1 MATVYLAIQEKFER
15 EVALKVMSAAL
26 AEDKEFSARFLRE
39 ARIVSQLVHPNIVT
53 VHDVG
58 IDNGHHFLSMEFI
71 DGQELKQRLPDMSA
85 QQIINVLRDL
95 AKALDYAGSKGY
107 VHRDVKP
114 ENIMLHNLDDRAV
127 LMDFGIA
134 RATDASHTMTQTG
147 VALGTP
153 YYMSPEQARGKP
165 IDSRSDLY
173 SLGVLFYYML
183 TGEVPFDAESS
194 IAIGIKH
201 ISEAVPRLPI
211 ELAGFQRVVD
221 KLMAKN
227 PGKRYQTG
235 AELLGDFGKLDA
247 DVLASW
253 KAGTAVVYRGSRQ
266 QTPIRNDSAAD
277 DNTEVDLSL
286 VPKGLENV
294 PPIDTSADKTNPF
307 LNGSSAIKPDE
318 ALHIPEEDLR
328 ARAVADS
335 GRGWLLIVVLLL
347 ISGLSAATFY
357 RSYWLPAVPEA
368 LSEQLPSQI
377 LDFAVE
383 LDKSLPAALA
393 LEAVSELPVT
403 QAATRGGTASPL
415 LEQASAA
422 GQSGDEQA
430 ITADAEIQSLLSRA
444 ADAETDW
451 LQQLDLYR
459 QVLVLRPDHQPS
471 LQALATIQAEQL
483 AVLEGQLLDGDF
495 VAVEDGLN
503 QLAISFPGIE
513 TEDAFTTIR
522 QQLDKDTEIAL
533 LLLKGGELLAADK
546 LLYPVTDNAHQ
557 RYRDVLALD
566 PANADAL
573 AGLDN
578 IVLRYRALANYA
590 LNAGDLTKAR
600 TRLANGLKVQSNNAS
615 LLALRQQIDAEQ
627 ERQDTIKEL
636 LAAANSFEQQ
646 GKWYGAGDTAAKRY
660 QQVLG
665 LQADQADAQQGLRL
679 LQNNSYAKVRGLIR
693 EKDYE
698 DAGTEIQ
705 SALLSF
711 PEDDRLLSLLLE
723 LESYKPV
730 VEKILISGESFAA
743 LEGSKGQRL
752 RVDRTLYIG
761 FYYRNLDRPTSVLQV
776 LLFDGTRSSKIA
788 ATPVVVTG
796 RDGAKQ
802 FRIDRPVAGFPRGRY
817 HLDVLLGGKRIAT
830 HTFVISH

>member
-58 IDNGHHFLSMEFI
+58 IENGHHFLSMEFI

-183 TGEVPFDAESS
+183 MGEVPFDAESS

-227 PGKRYQTG
+227 PSKRYQTG
-235 AELLGDFGKLDA
+235 AELLRDFGKLDA

-253 KAGTAVVYRGSRQ
+253 KTGAAVVYRGSRQ
-266 QTPIRNDSAAD
+266 QTPIRSDSSAGET
-277 DNTEVDLSL
+277 TEVDLSL

-294 PPIDTSADKTNPF
+294 PPIDTSGDKANPF
-307 LNGSSAIKPDE
+307 LNGSNAIKPDE

-328 ARAVADS
+328 VRAVADR
-335 GRGWLLIVVLLL
+335 GRGWLLVFALLL
-347 ISGLSAATFY
+347 VGGLAAGTFY
-357 RSYWLPAVPEA
+357 RGYWLPAVPES
-368 LSEQLPSQI
+368 LVEQLPAEM
-377 LDFAVE
+377 LDLAVK
-383 LDKSLPAALA
+383 LDKRLPAAASSESPLA
-393 LEAVSELPVT
+393 ST
-403 QAATRGGTASPL
+403 ATRGAVGSTRL
-415 LEQASAA
+415 DQALAA
-422 GQSGDEQA
+422 GQPIDSEGIAVED
-430 ITADAEIQSLLSRA
+430 EIQSLFNRA
-444 ADAETDW
+444 VDADSDW
-451 LQQLDLYR
+451 PGQVALYR
-459 QVLVLRPDHQPS
+459 QVLALQPDHQQS
-471 LQALATIQAEQL
+471 LQALSAIQSEQFDILNEQL
-483 AVLEGQLLDGDF
+483 VGGDF
-495 VAVEDGLN
+495 VAVENGLT
-503 QLAISFPGIE
+503 QLVTSFPSIE
-513 TEDAFTTIR
+513 TENAFTAIR
-522 QQLDKDTEIAL
+522 QQFDKDTEIAL
-533 LLLKGGELLAADK
+533 LLVQGGERLTEDK
-546 LLYPVTDNAHQ
+546 LLYPADDNAYQ
-557 RYRDVLALD
+557 RYRSVLALD
-566 PANADAL
+566 PANTEAL
-573 AGLDN
+573 AGLDQ
-578 IVLRYRALANYA
+578 IVSRYLALANYA
-590 LNAGDLTKAR
+590 LDAGDLAKAR
-600 TRLANGLKVQSNNAS
+600 TRLANGLKVQSNNKL

-627 ERQDTIKEL
+627 QRQDTIREL
-636 LAAANSFEQQ
+636 LVAATSFEQQ
-646 GKWYGAGDTAAKRY
+646 GKWHGAGDSAAKRY

-665 LQADQADAQQGLRL
+665 LRPDHADAQQGLRL
-679 LQNNSYAKVRGLIR
+679 LQNKTYTQVGQLISAKNY
-693 EKDYE
+693 D
-698 DAGTEIQ
+698 DAGAEIQ

-723 LESYKPV
+723 LESYKPI

-743 LEGSKGQRL
+743 LATSKGQRL
-752 RVDRTLYIG
+752 SVDRTLYIG
-761 FYYRNLDRPTSVLQV
+761 FHYRNLERPTSVLQV
-776 LLFDGTRSSKIA
+776 LLFDGTRSSKMA

-802 FRIDRPVAGFPRGRY
+802 FRIDRAVAGFPRGRY
-817 HLDVLLGGKRIAT
+817 HLDILLGGERIAS